1 MVATQDGKQRRETLF
16 VDLIG
21 TAVGTFLIAAIGL
34 GISRVFGLTGN
45 QQLMAAGA
53 TLLLGLLLTLFFLW
67 RVLSLL
73 DRVGL
78 RYMSKRTGII
88 DTFPRLTDP
97 RCKEDM
103 QTQFEQSSDIRLL
116 LQIGRQELGWSS
128 RPSYFYSLAK
138 KKDVVCKI
146 KILRASAKSPFFSEA
161 RAKHL
166 GKDPKRWSK
175 YIGDLAA
182 EVGFLKN
189 ESKAQIEERQHHEPF
204 LWRIFVFDKV
214 AYVSAYS
221 KLTNN
226 DSEATVYKLAEE
238 GEDSL
243 YFVFSKY
250 FDYLWRKYDPE
261 GPDDPIER
269 WAEWK

>member
-1 MVATQDGKQRRETLF
+1 MVATSDGKLRRESLI
-16 VDLIG
+16 VNLIG

-34 GISRVFGLTGN
+34 GISRVFALTGN

-53 TLLLGLLLTLFFLW
+53 TLLLGLLPTLFFFW
-67 RVLSLL
+67 RVPSPL

-88 DTFPRLTDP
+88 DTFPNLTDP
-97 RCKEDM
+97 KCKEDM
-103 QTQFEQSSDIRLL
+103 QLQFEQSKNIRFL
-116 LQIGRQELGWSS
+116 LQIGRQELGFS

-138 KKDVVCKI
+138 RKDAACQI
-146 KILRASAKSPFFSEA
+146 RILRASAKSPFFSEA
-161 RAKHL
+161 RARHL
-166 GKDPKRWSK
+166 GKDPKRWSE
-175 YIGDLAA
+175 YVEQLAREIGY
-182 EVGFLKN
+182 LKK
-189 ESKAQIEERQHHEPF
+189 ESKAQIEDRQHREPY
-204 LWRIFVFDKV
+204 LWRIFIFDKI
-214 AYVSAYS
+214 AYVSVYS

-250 FDYLWRKYDPE
+250 FDYLWLKYDPQ
-261 GPDDPIER
+261 GPEDPNER
-269 WAEWK
+269 WEKWR